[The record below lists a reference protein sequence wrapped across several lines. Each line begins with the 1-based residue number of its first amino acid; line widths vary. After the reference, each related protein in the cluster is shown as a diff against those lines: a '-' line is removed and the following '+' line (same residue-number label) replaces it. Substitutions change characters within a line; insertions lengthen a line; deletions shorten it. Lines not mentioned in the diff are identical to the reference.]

1 MPLSFRLRIA
11 LWSALLSGVVLLV
24 FLGVTSNM
32 VRKTMTEEADFEL
45 KGFTEDMVLT
55 AQDMEE
61 GGLLQ
66 TQMIG
71 TLSAERAEVRLIELA
86 EIDDFEDDL
95 GERSPLAIDETISE
109 VPQLYKE
116 PEWPEPSPGVE
127 WKPEGAN
134 ETVTFKGKTWR
145 VMTRTFAGYRVRMAI
160 DLKEIRDEVKKLM
173 IRYLEALPLA
183 LLVIGF
189 GAWWIAG
196 RAVRPVQKIIATA
209 ENITVKGLGER
220 VEGITSN
227 DELGRL
233 AGVLNQMMDRLEES
247 FSQIKRFSADASH
260 ELKTPLAVMQGKI
273 EAALQDQNQSSESNL
288 VLVDLLER
296 VGQLRSIIESLLML
310 SRSDAGGFVIESN
323 KIDVSEMMSEITED
337 AEIIASEEGITLN
350 ADNGSLGMIVNGDE
364 RLLRLAISNLLTNAT
379 KYNLEQNGLI
389 NCKVI
394 QPDKGEEIQI
404 QIQNTG
410 PKISHEIKEKIFER
424 FYRVDP
430 ARGSIKPGFGLGL
443 SLARVITRAHGGDL
457 VLKSSEGGLNTFSM
471 TIPTI
476 NLRD

>member
-1 MPLSFRLRIA
+1 MAFSFRLRIA
-11 LWSALLSGVVLLV
+11 LWSALLSGVVLLI

-55 AQDMEE
+55 AQAMEE

-66 TQMIG
+66 TQMVG

-86 EIDDFEDDL
+86 EIDDFD
-95 GERSPLAIDETISE
+95 GELVNQSPLAIEETIGES
-109 VPQLYKE
+109 PQIYQE
-116 PEWPEPSPGVE
+116 PDWPDPGLEIV
-127 WKPEGAN
+127 WKPEGSN
-134 ETVTFKGKTWR
+134 ETINYKGKTWR
-145 VMTRTFAGYRVRMAI
+145 VMARTFAGYRVRMAI
-160 DLKEIRDEVKKLM
+160 DLKEIGDEVKKLM

-209 ENITVKGLGER
+209 EKITVQGLGER
-220 VEGITSN
+220 VEGISSN

-247 FSQIKRFSADASH
+247 FRQIKRFSADASH

-273 EAALQDQNQSSESNL
+273 EAALQDQDREGDSNL
-288 VLVDLLER
+288 VLADLLER
-296 VGQLRSIIESLLML
+296 VGQLRSIIDSLLML
-310 SRSDAGGFVIESN
+310 SRSDAGGFIIEN
-323 KIDVSEMMSEITED
+323 NNLDIYEMMSEIVED
-337 AEIIASEEGITLN
+337 AEIVASEEGIILE
-350 ADNGSLGMIVNGDE
+350 ADNGTRGMFVNGDE

-379 KYNLEQNGLI
+379 KYNLEQNGEIKSKVNRSDSGYEILI
-389 NCKVI
+389 
-394 QPDKGEEIQI
+394 E
-404 QIQNTG
+404 NTG
-410 PKISHEIKEKIFER
+410 PVIKKEIEEKIFER

-430 ARGSIKPGFGLGL
+430 ARGSSKPGFGLGL
-443 SLARVITRAHGGDL
+443 SLARVIARAHGGDL
-457 VLKSSEGGLNTFSM
+457 KLNYSEGGVNSFIMSLPEIEKN
-471 TIPTI
+471 
-476 NLRD
+476 N